1 MRISRRELG
10 CLLPALPVG
19 LLTAWPRRAAAQ
31 SSNSV
36 EAIANYAGRDRQAM
50 LEAGA
55 RRERGVLLY
64 TTGTQIEPLIQG
76 FRHKYPFLNVS
87 VQRGTQADIAR
98 RALEEY
104 RAGVRKLD
112 MFELSSEGL
121 ILIRDAGILQPFRSP
136 EAAAFEAGAI
146 EPGRHW
152 VVVRESYTG
161 IGFNT
166 KAISSAEAPKTYDDL
181 LRPQWRG
188 RMAMSGSISTA
199 SNFVGALVLTRGED
213 FVRRLGEQD
222 IRIYSVTARALANL
236 MIAGEVTLS
245 PTIYNSHVEASAAT
259 GAPLAWN
266 APGPVPV
273 TDTAVGIARGAQ
285 SPHAAMLMIDYLMS
299 QEGQGIY
306 GRLGYGSARR
316 DMDKRSGN
324 TPVQKLYLGNR
335 PDYVREIGQWSKLY
349 RDVFLR
355 A

>member
-1 MRISRRELG
+1 MRLSRRELG
-10 CLLPALPVG
+10 CLLPAALA
-19 LLTAWPRRAAAQ
+19 AWPLSAAAQ
-31 SSNSV
+31 SPSRV
-36 EAIANYAGRDRQAM
+36 EGIANYAGSDRQAM

-55 RRERGVLLY
+55 RRERGLLLY

-76 FRHKYPFLNVS
+76 FKRKYPFLNVT

-104 RAGVRKLD
+104 RAGVKKLD

-121 ILIRDAGILQPFRSP
+121 ILIRDSGILQPFRSP
-136 EAAAFEAGAI
+136 EASAFETAAI
-146 EPGRHW
+146 ERGRHW

-166 KAISSAEAPKTYDDL
+166 KTISPAVAPKIYDDL
-181 LRPQWRG
+181 LSPQWRG
-188 RMAMSGSISTA
+188 KMAMSGSISTV

-259 GAPLAWN
+259 GAPLAWT

-273 TDTAVGIARGAQ
+273 TDTAVAIARGSP
-285 SPHAAMLMIDYLMS
+285 SPHAAMLMMDYLMS
-299 QEGQGIY
+299 REGQQIY

-316 DMDKRSGN
+316 DAEKRTGN
-324 TPVQKLYLGNR
+324 NPVQKLYLGNR
-335 PDYVREIGQWSKLY
+335 PDYLREIGQWSKLY

-355 A
+355 S